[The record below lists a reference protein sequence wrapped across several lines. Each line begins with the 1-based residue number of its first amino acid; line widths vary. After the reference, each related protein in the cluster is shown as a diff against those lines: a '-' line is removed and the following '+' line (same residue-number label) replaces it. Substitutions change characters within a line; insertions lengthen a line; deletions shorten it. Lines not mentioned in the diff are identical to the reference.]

1 MYRKYESLEITR
13 TILQED
19 GILEGKDYL
28 FSLQGPT
35 VIGTVGGQAKL
46 KSLKKSSADKIKS
59 LGVKMMIE

>member
-1 MYRKYESLEITR
+1 MYRKYEHLEITR
-13 TILQED
+13 VILQED

-35 VIGTVGGQAKL
+35 IIGTVGGNKKL

>member
-13 TILQED
+13 SILQED
-19 GILEGKDYL
+19 GIMEGKDYL

-35 VIGTVGGQAKL
+35 VIGTVGGNNKL

-59 LGVKMMIE
+59 LGVKMLIE